1 MSKDWEH
8 QLKCDVRN
16 KDSGVNI
23 ITLDLM
29 KNQNNQLLM
38 LLIKLCIS
46 NIMEENFKEVSNFS
60 ALICEILGKYL
71 LI

>member
-1 MSKDWEH
+1 MSKDWEN
-8 QLKCDVRN
+8 QLKCNVRN
-16 KDSGVNI
+16 KNTGVNI
-23 ITLDLM
+23 ITLDLT
-29 KNQNNQLLM
+29 KNHNNQLLM